1 MAVATTVALAG
12 LAAWPAG
19 GQGRRLLLGLGM
31 LAVLLQATAVLRVAI
46 LPATA
51 SAVMLLAGYAVAVA
65 IAPRAGGLVA
75 VAFGTGLLLAVE
87 LAAWSVDLART
98 GTEPARLIRRRAGVV
113 AVLVLGA
120 AALSIAVMAATA
132 QLGDHQGLLVRGA
145 GIAAAVAVVAVLDCL
160 STRSSL

>member
-65 IAPRAGGLVA
+65 IAPRPV
-75 VAFGTGLLLAVE
+75 
-87 LAAWSVDLART
+87 AWSRSPSVRAFSWQWSWLHGRST
-98 GTEPARLIRRRAGVV
+98 WQGPAPSRPV
-113 AVLVLGA
+113 
-120 AALSIAVMAATA
+120 
-132 QLGDHQGLLVRGA
+132 
-145 GIAAAVAVVAVLDCL
+145 
-160 STRSSL
+160 